1 MKKILS
7 LLPTQSLIYIL
18 TCGGGVI
25 VFIFLIIIPNQN
37 TSTELDQEIEKL
49 NDRIEQQRILRP
61 VFDTLLDRAKREKS
75 TELPAIKKVKL
86 NRDDINK
93 VSEIIQDMAG
103 RHDLKV
109 QDVRTDANEIMNNT
123 GYMLMRVQ
131 VTGDFIKF
139 REYLMDLGT
148 IPSLELIE
156 EINIRAIE
164 GNREYKLKIWMAQ
177 KLTKDT

>member
-75 TELPAIKKVKL
+75 TELPTIKKVKL

-139 REYLMDLGT
+139 REFLMDLGT

>member
-37 TSTELDQEIEKL
+37 TSAELDQEIEKL

-61 VFDTLLDRAKREKS
+61 VFETLLGRAKREQP
-75 TELPAIKKVKL
+75 TELPTIKKVKL
-86 NRDDINK
+86 NRGDINK
-93 VSEIIQDMAG
+93 VSQIIQDMAG
-103 RHDLKV
+103 RHDLKI

-123 GYMLMRVQ
+123 GYMLTRVQ
-131 VTGDFIKF
+131 VAGNFMKF
-139 REYLMDLGT
+139 REFLMDLGT
-148 IPSLELIE
+148 IPSLEFIE

-164 GNREYKLKIWMAQ
+164 GNREYKLKIWLAQ
-177 KLTKDT
+177 KSEN

>member
-1 MKKILS
+1 MRKILS

-18 TCGGGVI
+18 TCSGGVI

-61 VFDTLLDRAKREKS
+61 VFDTLLDRAKREQS
-75 TELPAIKKVKL
+75 TELPTIKKVKL
-86 NRDDINK
+86 DRGDINR

-103 RHDLKV
+103 RHDLKI

-123 GYMLMRVQ
+123 GYILMRVQ
-131 VTGDFIKF
+131 VTGDFMKF
-139 REYLMDLGT
+139 REFLMDLGT
-148 IPSLELIE
+148 IPSLEQIE